1 MDKAKVNYSYVSI
14 VQASNLKYRLEGLY
28 KNRDG
33 VTIASVD
40 DINMFP
46 SIKLA
51 IIRKAVRLFARKL
64 TAAAK
69 MTINFF
75 LGFICFGMNSTLISF
90 DSEYYEYHS
99 GKKA

>member
-40 DINMFP
+40 GITMCP

-51 IIRKAVRLFARKL
+51 IIRKAERLFARKL
-64 TAAAK
+64 TGAAK
-69 MTINFF
+69 KTINVF
-75 LGFICFGMNSTLISF
+75 LEFI
-90 DSEYYEYHS
+90 
-99 GKKA
+99 